1 MKESNEKRT
10 RKIRKG
16 GTVFYIKETDRWG
29 AQISITIKGKRT
41 RKSVYAKTKEEAIEK
56 LETLRIKIKDQQY
69 LQTQGIRLYK
79 IMEEIRDK
87 KYESNIIKDSTYL
100 RISKTINKIKESNG
114 GKMNIKEITSN
125 DIQNYL
131 NEIKKYSNSYICKI
145 YEQLNQT
152 FNYAIRNKYITD
164 NPLYDVIK
172 PKSTQKL
179 KKVRALT
186 MEEQKKLSD
195 YLLNTSIRKEKYKN
209 IFLIQMYTGLRIG
222 EVLSLTVEDID
233 LERKIIKV
241 NKTLSINTK
250 GKIVLHDS
258 TKTYAGIREVPIPEF
273 IIPHIEEQLKE
284 ANRSKK
290 RILFSYK
297 RKYLSH
303 NIANSKLKRIMGS
316 TLKMKNIEG
325 ISTHSL
331 RHTFATRCIEAG
343 MAAVVLQRIL
353 GHTNISI
360 TLNTYTSVFNQFKD
374 SELQKVVNLYEK
386 NILNSKEQ

>member
-10 RKIRKG
+10 RKRRKG

-29 AQISITIKGKRT
+29 AQISITTNGKRT

-87 KYESNIIKDSTYL
+87 KYESNIIKYSTYL
-100 RISKTINKIKESNG
+100 RISKTINKIKESDV

-209 IFLIQMYTGLRIG
+209 IFWIQMYTGLRIG

-297 RKYLSH
+297 
-303 NIANSKLKRIMGS
+303 IA
-316 TLKMKNIEG
+316 
-325 ISTHSL
+325 
-331 RHTFATRCIEAG
+331 
-343 MAAVVLQRIL
+343 
-353 GHTNISI
+353 
-360 TLNTYTSVFNQFKD
+360 
-374 SELQKVVNLYEK
+374 
-386 NILNSKEQ
+386 

>member
-10 RKIRKG
+10 RKRRKG

-29 AQISITIKGKRT
+29 AQISITTNGKRT

-56 LETLRIKIKDQQY
+56 LETLRIKIKDQQH

-100 RISKTINKIKESNG
+100 RISKTINKIKESDV

-209 IFLIQMYTGLRIG
+209 IFLIQMYTGLRI
-222 EVLSLTVEDID
+222 
-233 LERKIIKV
+233 
-241 NKTLSINTK
+241 
-250 GKIVLHDS
+250 
-258 TKTYAGIREVPIPEF
+258 
-273 IIPHIEEQLKE
+273 
-284 ANRSKK
+284 
-290 RILFSYK
+290 
-297 RKYLSH
+297 
-303 NIANSKLKRIMGS
+303 
-316 TLKMKNIEG
+316 
-325 ISTHSL
+325 
-331 RHTFATRCIEAG
+331 
-343 MAAVVLQRIL
+343 
-353 GHTNISI
+353 
-360 TLNTYTSVFNQFKD
+360 
-374 SELQKVVNLYEK
+374 
-386 NILNSKEQ
+386 

>member
-1 MKESNEKRT
+1 
-10 RKIRKG
+10 
-16 GTVFYIKETDRWG
+16 
-29 AQISITIKGKRT
+29 
-41 RKSVYAKTKEEAIEK
+41 
-56 LETLRIKIKDQQY
+56 
-69 LQTQGIRLYK
+69 
-79 IMEEIRDK
+79 
-87 KYESNIIKDSTYL
+87 
-100 RISKTINKIKESNG
+100 
-114 GKMNIKEITSN
+114 
-125 DIQNYL
+125 
-131 NEIKKYSNSYICKI
+131 
-145 YEQLNQT
+145 
-152 FNYAIRNKYITD
+152 
-164 NPLYDVIK
+164 
-172 PKSTQKL
+172 
-179 KKVRALT
+179 

-209 IFLIQMYTGLRIG
+209 IFLIQKYTGLRIG

-241 NKTLSINTK
+241 NKTLSINIK